1 VHIVFLVIAY
11 QLLVRGRDES
21 AVRMLWHDVS
31 AAFVSCLVL
40 AAAGIPVQVG
50 LTGAGAPAILHL
62 LLVGLAGGLAYLISL
77 RLFFRVAW
85 GDVMALARR
94 VLPTSRLPR
103 IAQRVLAAGPA

>member
-1 VHIVFLVIAY
+1 V
-11 QLLVRGRDES
+11 LLMTGL
-21 AVRMLWHDVS
+21 AV
-31 AAFVSCLVL
+31 
-40 AAAGIPVQVG
+40 AG
-50 LTGAGAPAILHL
+50 L
-62 LLVGLAGGLAYLISL
+62 LLWSLLDGHWTTNGYKTQIVTFLLLEGLVFV